1 MHWPFPSAFATW
13 DQSPCGHALFL
24 LFPLALPPVWVCV
37 WCSLPPQALPILFS
51 QTDLLSGTSWKL
63 QIPFSRSK
71 HGEAGLACQKT
82 ELTNWCAKISVDRP
96 TWIPGYFP
104 IQTECCFTDQNAK
117 KDPQCMSK
125 SSSWLLKYSKMNS
138 DDTFQL
144 QKCVL
149 LNIKHNKM
157 DGYGVESDVKQYFP
171 HFNMQSVLTGF

>member
-1 MHWPFPSAFATW
+1 MLWPFPSAFATW
-13 DQSPCGHALFL
+13 DQSPCSHALFL

-37 WCSLPPQALPILFS
+37 WCSLPPQALPMLFS

-63 QIPFSRSK
+63 QIHFSRSK

-117 KDPQCMSK
+117 KIHSVCLYLHPGCSNTVRWTVMSLSN
-125 SSSWLLKYSKMNS
+125 SSYV
-138 DDTFQL
+138 F
-144 QKCVL
+144 C
-149 LNIKHNKM
+149 
-157 DGYGVESDVKQYFP
+157 
-171 HFNMQSVLTGF
+171 